1 MATAPKPRR
10 GKAAKATEPA
20 EQGAVGALPQEQQGA
35 GSGSPLAV
43 SDGAQGLQKDQQT
56 DAASPAAAVQEGV
69 TPAAEQESAAD
80 GQQGAEGDQA
90 GQQESAAGGDAEA
103 TAMEPSGDWE
113 MPEVTAFPAAL
124 QFRNATGEPVLYA
137 GFERPLAPGGVVVVG
152 LGERAYRRLKKL
164 LPALAK
170 VRGWNNEFGVM
181 VNEHRED

>member
-43 SDGAQGLQKDQQT
+43 SDGAQGLQKDQQA
-56 DAASPAAAVQEGV
+56 DAVATAAAVQ
-69 TPAAEQESAAD
+69 
-80 GQQGAEGDQA
+80 EGDQA